1 MHSFFDEEILA
12 DFNKDDDA
20 PRQIDQLQLGNFRE
34 NSLHKYFVQSQRSMA
49 LFYPGLLEALYI
61 KGYATLVV
69 KLMVKMHEALQK
81 HENMDSSQVISDY
94 IDMDLEALLIEIK
107 SQSVAFVLAQGGGQ
121 AQAAS
126 SKKVKAFSAFDDLDE
141 NSSSEEEKKGKGEDT
156 AKDYIK
162 EFRSSCD
169 DFV

>member
-1 MHSFFDEEILA
+1 
-12 DFNKDDDA
+12 
-20 PRQIDQLQLGNFRE
+20 
-34 NSLHKYFVQSQRSMA
+34 
-49 LFYPGLLEALYI
+49 
-61 KGYATLVV
+61 
-69 KLMVKMHEALQK
+69 
-81 HENMDSSQVISDY
+81 
-94 IDMDLEALLIEIK
+94 MDLEALLIEIK
-107 SQSVAFVLAQGGGQ
+107 SQSMAFVLAQGGGQ

-141 NSSSEEEKKGKGEDT
+141 NSSSEEEKKGKGEDN